1 MNRATSFPS
10 TDDGNILTF
19 AEDSGIDDP
28 ASGLEDPIFAPTT
41 DEFDEQVAQAQEQLE
56 TLRKQQEEIERQKAE
71 LEQMRIKQAEFQRG
85 RVEMIENLQHSLD
98 VFEREAFEA
107 EQRVEQYSRAREAFN
122 KHLAAIANLR
132 PETWSRAELKGELE
146 HACAVV
152 TEGREEYDRTLNHLG
167 SLPTDGLAGALPTFN
182 PIAAPEANI
191 EATETVHHAPEP
203 KDFSYWMRSGFA
215 FTLPLMAFGLF
226 AIMIMLVFG

>member
-1 MNRATSFPS
+1 MNRATSFPT

-28 ASGLEDPIFAPTT
+28 TSSLQDPIFAPTT

-71 LEQMRIKQAEFQRG
+71 LEQLRIKQAEFQRG

-107 EQRVEQYSRAREAFN
+107 EQRVEQYGRAREAFN
-122 KHLAAIANLR
+122 KHLEAIANLR
-132 PETWSRAELKGELE
+132 PETWSRAELKGELD
-146 HACAVV
+146 HACV
-152 TEGREEYDRTLNHLG
+152 TVNEGREEYDRTLTHLG
-167 SLPTDGLAGALPTFN
+167 SLPTDGIAGALPTFN
-182 PIAAPEANI
+182 PVAGPEANI
-191 EATETVHHAPEP
+191 DAGQHVPET

-215 FTLPLMAFGLF
+215 FTLPLMTFGLF
-226 AIMIMLVFG
+226 AIAIMLVFG

>member
-28 ASGLEDPIFAPTT
+28 TSSLGDPIFAPTT

-56 TLRKQQEEIERQKAE
+56 ALRKQQEEIERQKAE
-71 LEQMRIKQAEFQRG
+71 LEQLRIKQTEFQRG

-107 EQRVEQYSRAREAFN
+107 EQRVEQYGRAREAFN
-122 KHLAAIANLR
+122 KHLGAIANLR
-132 PETWSRAELKGELE
+132 PETWSRAELKSELE
-146 HACAVV
+146 HACVV
-152 TEGREEYDRTLNHLG
+152 VSEGREEYDRTLTHLG

-182 PIAAPEANI
+182 PVTAPGASTDADIAHHTPE
-191 EATETVHHAPEP
+191 T

-226 AIMIMLVFG
+226 AIAIMLVFG